1 MYGLPFYQGC
11 AGTAMSEDK
20 KILII
25 DPSVQETEKKEP
37 EISEKEKKKRK
48 RREFM
53 EEKKRQLGEWRKA
66 HPFRAVLRAVLSW
79 VIPVV
84 CVVFLAYGFS
94 HFFCQ
99 TVQVQEGSMEP
110 TLSTGDT
117 LLVNELIPRLH
128 PPRRFDIIVFRTGN
142 ETGASVH
149 IKRVIGLP
157 GETVQI
163 TGGAVYINGEKL
175 DESAYGFDAILNG
188 GLAEEQIVLDDD
200 EFFVLGD
207 NRNGS
212 GDSRYTDIG
221 NVERENI
228 IGTVWFRVWPFPK
241 TGKIR

>member
-1 MYGLPFYQGC
+1 
-11 AGTAMSEDK
+11 
-20 KILII
+20 
-25 DPSVQETEKKEP
+25 
-37 EISEKEKKKRK
+37 
-48 RREFM
+48 
-53 EEKKRQLGEWRKA
+53 
-66 HPFRAVLRAVLSW
+66 
-79 VIPVV
+79 
-84 CVVFLAYGFS
+84 
-94 HFFCQ
+94 
-99 TVQVQEGSMEP
+99 MEP

-117 LLVNELIPRLH
+117 LLVNKLIPKLH

-163 TGGAVYINGEKL
+163 TDGAVYINGEKL

-200 EFFVLGD
+200 EYFVLGD

-221 NVERENI
+221 NVGLENI